1 MELPKKAAK
10 LFADNAKLQK
20 MTYNMMV
27 EICKG
32 HGGKF
37 RFSSDL
43 CIDLDYGVIG
53 VTTCN
58 LKGMYLKDDYLL
70 VESTTTDGGC
80 SKDVHV
86 LNKQSLEILEI
97 L

>member
-20 MTYNMMV
+20 MAYNMMV

-70 VESTTTDGGC
+70 VELVPFVVAGDRLCKIYTICFHT
-80 SKDVHV
+80 
-86 LNKQSLEILEI
+86 LNY
-97 L
+97 

>member
-20 MTYNMMV
+20 MAYNMMV

-43 CIDLDYGVIG
+43 CIDLDYGVI
-53 VTTCN
+53 
-58 LKGMYLKDDYLL
+58 
-70 VESTTTDGGC
+70 
-80 SKDVHV
+80 
-86 LNKQSLEILEI
+86 
-97 L
+97 

>member
-43 CIDLDYGVIG
+43 CIDLDYGVI
-53 VTTCN
+53 
-58 LKGMYLKDDYLL
+58 
-70 VESTTTDGGC
+70 
-80 SKDVHV
+80 
-86 LNKQSLEILEI
+86 
-97 L
+97 

>member
-20 MTYNMMV
+20 MAYNMMV

-43 CIDLDYGVIG
+43 CIDLD
-53 VTTCN
+53 
-58 LKGMYLKDDYLL
+58 
-70 VESTTTDGGC
+70 
-80 SKDVHV
+80 
-86 LNKQSLEILEI
+86 
-97 L
+97 

>member
-20 MTYNMMV
+20 MAYNMMV

-58 LKGMYLKDDYLL
+58 LKMIIFWLKALLLTVDVAKMYMYSTSKALRFLKFYRMQP
-70 VESTTTDGGC
+70 S
-80 SKDVHV
+80 
-86 LNKQSLEILEI
+86 
-97 L
+97 

>member
-1 MELPKKAAK
+1 
-10 LFADNAKLQK
+10 
-20 MTYNMMV
+20 MMV

-97 L
+97 LQDAVIE